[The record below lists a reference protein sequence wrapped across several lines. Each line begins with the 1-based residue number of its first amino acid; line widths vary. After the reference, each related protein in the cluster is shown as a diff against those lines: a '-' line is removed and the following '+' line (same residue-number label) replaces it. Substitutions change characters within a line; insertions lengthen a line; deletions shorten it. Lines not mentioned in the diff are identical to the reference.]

1 MSVTSATT
9 DEYVHHRQEP
19 RRTKYQGTYPISRED
34 KVKLDLW
41 MSTHCEALP
50 EPSSNEA
57 EEMGVVPSFPYKDV
71 PIYGDTA
78 DILALYFRGVWGCL
92 LTPKNVSDLA
102 DTPGIRYHVWVATKK
117 VLDKF
122 AQGSKTF
129 YMTHVLRQFL
139 FELGLA
145 MLGSV
150 EGPVVIFID
159 SRFHDSKT
167 AMVDEARALV
177 DLFDRADVRR
187 WRVVVTV
194 MCFQSCMQPSFDHP

>member
-1 MSVTSATT
+1 MSVPNATP
-9 DEYVHHRQEP
+9 DEYLHYPQKP
-19 RRTKYQGTYPISRED
+19 RRSKHQGTYPISMED

-41 MSTHCEALP
+41 MSTHYEALP

-57 EEMGVVPSFPYKDV
+57 KEMGVVPLFPYKDV

-78 DILALYFRGVWGCL
+78 DIMALYFRGVWGCL
-92 LTPKNVSDLA
+92 LTPKNVSNLA
-102 DTPGIRYHVWVATKK
+102 DTLGIRYHVWVATKK
-117 VLDKF
+117 VLEKF
-122 AQGSKTF
+122 PQNSETF
-129 YMTHVLRQFL
+129 YARHVLRQFL

-150 EGPVVIFID
+150 KGPVVIFID
-159 SRFHDSKT
+159 SRFHNSKA

-187 WRVVVTV
+187 WRVVITV
-194 MCFQSCMQPSFDHP
+194 MCFQSCLQPSFDRP

>member
-1 MSVTSATT
+1 
-9 DEYVHHRQEP
+9 
-19 RRTKYQGTYPISRED
+19 
-34 KVKLDLW
+34 
-41 MSTHCEALP
+41 MSTRYVALP

-78 DILALYFRGVWGCL
+78 DIMALYFRGIWGCL
-92 LTPKNVSDLA
+92 LTPKNVSDSA
-102 DTPGIRYHVWVATKK
+102 DAIGIRYHVWVATKK
-117 VLDKF
+117 VLENF
-122 AQGSKTF
+122 PQESETF
-129 YMTHVLRQFL
+129 YVKHVFRQFL

-150 EGPVVIFID
+150 KGPVVIFVD
-159 SRFHDSKT
+159 PRFHDNKA

-187 WRVVVTV
+187 WRVIIMVS
-194 MCFQSCMQPSFDHP
+194 CFQSCVQPSFDRP